1 MTKRRKT
8 KPTALRAISYTR
20 VSTGKQAESGLG
32 LTDQA
37 EGIASAIERKGWVLV
52 HQAQDAGASAR
63 TLDRRPD
70 LAKAIAM
77 LDAGEADVLVA
88 AKLDRV
94 SRSVR
99 DFGDLLERAQRKGW
113 KLVVLDLDV
122 DTSTPGGEFLANTI
136 SSAARY
142 ESRLIG
148 ARVAA
153 SHRVRR
159 EQGKRA
165 GQSPLLPAAVR
176 ERIASERNAGR
187 TMRAIAD
194 DLNGDAVPTAKGG
207 TWHASTVAHVL
218 RSLDLDSQLA
228 KVSAKQ

>member
-1 MTKRRKT
+1 MPARRKT
-8 KPTALRAISYTR
+8 KPTALRAIAYTR
-20 VSTGKQAESGLG
+20 VSTGKQADSGLG

-37 EGIASAIERKGWVLV
+37 DGIASAITRKGWELV
-52 HQAQDAGASAR
+52 HRAEDAGASAR
-63 TLDRRPD
+63 TLDRRPA
-70 LAKAIAM
+70 LAKALAM

-88 AKLDRV
+88 SKLDRV

-99 DFGDLLERAQRKGW
+99 DFGDLLERADRKGW

-165 GQSPLLPAAVR
+165 GQAPLLPADVR
-176 ERIASERNAGR
+176 RRIAKERDSGR

-194 DLNGDAVPTAKGG
+194 DLNAEAVPTARGG
-207 TWHASTVAHVL
+207 RWYASTVAHVL
-218 RSLDLDSQLA
+218 RSIDLDSQLA
-228 KVSAKQ
+228 KASAKK